1 MTSSIVRPSAFALA
15 IAMIGGVLS
24 AQQPT
29 TRPAQPTGQPAAQP
43 AQPPGSLDPA
53 GSPKAFRA
61 TEVIGSKVAIQNN
74 ATAGTVNDIV
84 FTDGGDVEYLIV
96 QTNDKKLVTV
106 PWTAANF
113 NLEQKT
119 AVVNITPEQFKTIP
133 TYTVQSYPQF
143 FTPAYRTQIYKAY
156 GLTPGELRRIDR
168 RLDRKLD
175 RRNP

>member
-1 MTSSIVRPSAFALA
+1 MTSRIVRKSAFALA
-15 IAMIGGVLS
+15 IAMVGGVLS

-29 TRPAQPTGQPAAQP
+29 TRPAQPSGQPATRP

-53 GSPKAFRA
+53 GAPKAFRA
-61 TEVIGSKVAIQNN
+61 TEVIGTKIAIQNN
-74 ATAGTVNDIV
+74 NAVGTVNDIV
-84 FTDGGDVEYLIV
+84 FSDAGDVEYLIV
-96 QTNDKKLVTV
+96 QTSDKKLVTV
-106 PWTAANF
+106 PWVAADF

-119 AVVNITPEQFKTIP
+119 AVINITPEQFKTIP

-143 FTPAYRTQIYKAY
+143 FTPAYRTQIYKSY
-156 GLTPGELRRIDR
+156 GLTPGELRRLDR